1 MGELLSHRVSDANK
15 VLRPYQVE
23 VKQRMI
29 NEKRHLNFMD
39 MGMGKSLV
47 TLLAV
52 IEQEAFPCMIVCT
65 KSAMYVLEAELE
77 KWFGMEAVVY
87 AGKPKHREK
96 LWQDFASR
104 GVKFIICNYS
114 MASEVGSH
122 FGLTS
127 NVSKSSKGSIP
138 AGTKGASNPTTG
150 TKHRWNVGS
159 LIADEIQLGG
169 LFNEK
174 NQAYKVFKQL
184 CKQIPIVYLLTGT
197 PYRRGVID
205 LFGPLSLVD
214 PARFKSYWGFVSRYC
229 LTIDTGFGK
238 SIERTPK
245 NIVEFRTMLREY
257 ASIMKKTDHLKDMPA
272 KQRIPVSL
280 MMDEE
285 QLHIYNELTE
295 DMFTMTD
302 SGQLIM
308 SPSAM
313 TLKMRQRQLLVC
325 PQELGL
331 KTRGASIDYILENT
345 QDLIEERDPFVIFT
359 PFRKAVHW
367 ISEALRETYPTAK
380 IFTITG
386 GLTPEQFASQWKG
399 FQDGH
404 GARVLICVIKSGSS
418 FHSTCAANAFFLGY
432 EYDFNQNTQAEDR
445 LYRIGQVRPVSCYYM
460 MFKGTVDEEVVRI
473 LNDKQYTSEL
483 VLSDERAFQIM
494 MAKRMGT

>member
-1 MGELLSHRVSDANK
+1 MEESLSQRISDANSI
-15 VLRPYQVE
+15 LRPYQVE
-23 VKQRMI
+23 VKERMI

-52 IEQEAFPCMIVCT
+52 IEQKAFPCMIVCT
-65 KSAMYVLEAELE
+65 KSAMYVLEAELK
-77 KWFGMEAVVY
+77 KWFDMEAIVY
-87 AGKPKHREK
+87 AGKPKQREK
-96 LWQDFASR
+96 QWQDFATS
-104 GVKFIICNYS
+104 GTVKFIICNYS
-114 MASEVGSH
+114 MASEVGQR

-127 NVSKSSKGSIP
+127 AGSKISKGSVP
-138 AGTKGASNPTTG
+138 GGTIITTPTTG
-150 TKHRWNVGS
+150 TKHKWNVGS

-174 NQAYKVFKQL
+174 NQTYKVFKQL
-184 CKQIPIVYLLTGT
+184 CKQIPVVYLLTGT
-197 PYRRGVID
+197 PYRKGVID
-205 LFGPLSLVD
+205 LYGPLSLVD
-214 PARFKSYWGFVSRYC
+214 PVKFKSYWSFVGNYC
-229 LTIDTGFGK
+229 ITIDTGFGK
-238 SIERTPK
+238 SIERQPK
-245 NIVEFRTMLREY
+245 DVISFRKMIRQY

-285 QLHIYNELTE
+285 QLRIYNELTE

-308 SPSAM
+308 SPSIM

-331 KTRGASIDYILENT
+331 KTRGAGIDYILENT
-345 QDLIEERDPFVIFT
+345 EDMVEESDPFVIFT
-359 PFRKAVHW
+359 PFRKAVKW
-367 ISEALRETYPTAK
+367 ISGALKDKYRNLT

-386 GLTPEQFASQWKG
+386 GLTPEEFSKQWKG
-399 FQDGH
+399 FQDGR
-404 GARVLICVIKSGSS
+404 GARVLICVIKSGAS

-445 LYRIGQVRPVSCYYM
+445 LYRIGQERPVSCYYM

-483 VLSDERAFQIM
+483 VLSDERVFQLM